1 MVCEIKLPRNF
12 TKVANH
18 NEVGNDI
25 LVNVSDDLREN
36 YVNEMVQDESQEDDD
51 EAEWEIEGDFERNA
65 FDFIV
70 DDEHN

>member
-1 MVCEIKLPRNF
+1 M
-12 TKVANH
+12 ANH
-18 NEVGNDI
+18 NEVGNEI
-25 LVNVSDDLREN
+25 LVNLSDDLREN
-36 YVNEMVQDESQEDDD
+36 YVNEMVQDESQEADGEDD

>member
-1 MVCEIKLPRNF
+1 M
-12 TKVANH
+12 ANH

-51 EAEWEIEGDFERNA
+51 EAEWEIEGDFERKA
-65 FDFIV
+65 VEFIV

>member
-1 MVCEIKLPRNF
+1 MAK
-12 TKVANH
+12 H

-36 YVNEMVQDESQEDDD
+36 NVNEMVQDESQEDDD

-70 DDEHN
+70 RDKHN